1 MSKTG
6 KRVLSFILI
15 TALSFCICLNSAC
28 AVTAE
33 FKTTQQFLDF
43 LDAKGYKYSYVGVDE
58 KAERVNVSFSLD
70 NFTSVECAIFFK
82 NDLEEVS
89 LRVWNII
96 TASAGKNYVL
106 STLNTLNKEYKFSKF
121 VFDDSDSTVQAELD
135 MYIDPDHCDRSV
147 YDAMMILIKII
158 DNDEIAKT
166 LHSLE

>member
-33 FKTTQQFLDF
+33 FKTTQQFLDY

-58 KAERVNVSFSLD
+58 EAERERVNVPFSLD
-70 NFTSVECAIFFK
+70 NFSSVECAIFFK

-89 LRVWNII
+89 LRVWDII
-96 TASAGKNYVL
+96 TASAGKN
-106 STLNTLNKEYKFSKF
+106 
-121 VFDDSDSTVQAELD
+121 
-135 MYIDPDHCDRSV
+135 
-147 YDAMMILIKII
+147 
-158 DNDEIAKT
+158 
-166 LHSLE
+166 